1 MPSLTTSLDPSI
13 YNNIKAPEQ
22 TSLGDMI
29 NMARGSLAYKKEKE
43 LYEPSIR
50 KAEADTQSAETSA
63 ASSEFDLKQ
72 KKRALMLNVATP
84 YAKNKVV
91 LEAANLPPNAS
102 PEQLKAAQNKLLN
115 INDSMKR
122 DLEAAGMSKADIA
135 QHMLPL
141 DHIALTQPNAYA
153 QHLDYGIQSA
163 AGAQNIAGQN
173 QPALTDVGGQK
184 GFATPATQT
193 YNPIN
198 ISGAPAGSATAGSAP
213 VAGTFNAAPVASAP
227 AAAPAASGEMPNLVP
242 IDPAFRSTSPNNL
255 YNVQKERYDYG
266 RALILD
272 QAQTTP
278 KTQESLQ
285 TLREVDKYAHTA
297 AGNAPGKVLRAAGQW
312 IGTNTDYD
320 LALKNIART
329 QQEAAQRMGVKSD
342 LGAETNALANGSTD
356 ITEKAL
362 RTVNARAQADLGAV
376 PKFNQGLENFVK
388 KHGETNGSMNAEIF
402 QRQWA
407 QNYDSRIFMRDQ
419 ILNSNK
425 GKLEKEFALKE
436 LGKTISP
443 SEVDTLRRKAI
454 ALKRLENGDYA
465 KGY

>member
-13 YNNIKAPEQ
+13 YSNIKAPEQ

-29 NMARGSLAYKKEKE
+29 NMARGSLQYKKEKE
-43 LYEPSIR
+43 LYEPSLR

-84 YAKNKVV
+84 FSKNKAV

-102 PEQLKAAQNKLLN
+102 PEQVAAAKNKLLH

-122 DLEAAGMSKADIA
+122 DLEAAGMSKVDIA

-173 QPALTDVGGQK
+173 QPSLTDVGGQK

-213 VAGTFNAAPVASAP
+213 VAGTNNAAPAS
-227 AAAPAASGEMPNLVP
+227 APAASGEMPNLVP
-242 IDPAFRSTSPNNL
+242 TDPAFRSTTPTNL
-255 YNVQKERYDYG
+255 NNVQKERYDYG

-278 KTQESLQ
+278 KVQEGLQ
-285 TLREVDKYAHTA
+285 TLREVDKYAYTA
-297 AGNAPGKVLRAAGQW
+297 AGSAPGKVLRAAGQW
-312 IGTNTDYD
+312 IGGNTNYD

-342 LGAETNALANGSTD
+342 LGAETNALANGSAD

>member
-43 LYEPSIR
+43 LYAPSIR

-84 YAKNKVV
+84 FSKNKDV

-102 PEQLKAAQNKLLN
+102 PEQLEAAKNKLLH

-122 DLEAAGMSKADIA
+122 DLEAAGMSKVDIA

-163 AGAQNIAGQN
+163 AGATNIASQN

-198 ISGAPAGSATAGSAP
+198 ISGAPAGSATAGSAS
-213 VAGTFNAAPVASAP
+213 VAGTNN
-227 AAAPAASGEMPNLVP
+227 AAPAATPAAGGEMPNLVP
-242 IDPAFRSTSPNNL
+242 TDPAFRSTTPTNL
-255 YNVQKERYDYG
+255 SNLQKERYDYG

-278 KTQESLQ
+278 KVQEGLQ
-285 TLREVDKYAHTA
+285 TLREVDKYAYTA
-297 AGNAPGKVLRAAGQW
+297 AGSAPGKVLRAAGQW
-312 IGTNTDYD
+312 IGGNTNYD

-342 LGAETNALANGSTD
+342 LGAETNALANGSAD

-388 KHGETNGSMNAEIF
+388 KHGEINGSMNAEIF

>member
-43 LYEPSIR
+43 LYAPSIR

-84 YAKNKVV
+84 FSKNKDV

-102 PEQLKAAQNKLLN
+102 PEQVAAAKNKLLH

-122 DLEAAGMSKADIA
+122 DLEAAGMSKVDIA

-163 AGAQNIAGQN
+163 AGATNIASQN

-213 VAGTFNAAPVASAP
+213 VAGTNN
-227 AAAPAASGEMPNLVP
+227 AAPAATPAAGGEMPNLVP
-242 IDPAFRSTSPNNL
+242 TDPAFRSTTPTNL
-255 YNVQKERYDYG
+255 NNVQKERYDYG

-278 KTQESLQ
+278 KVQEGLQ
-285 TLREVDKYAHTA
+285 TLREVDKYANQA
-297 AGNAPGKVLRAAGQW
+297 AGSVPGKVLRAAGQW
-312 IGTNTDYD
+312 IGGNTNYD

-342 LGAETNALANGSTD
+342 LGAETNALANGSAD